1 MDKEVLHL
9 YTMEEYMTMRR
20 KEILP
25 LVTKW
30 IKFEDTKLNEVSQ
43 KEKGKH
49 CRILCRI
56 LKS

>member
-1 MDKEVLHL
+1 
-9 YTMEEYMTMRR
+9 MTMRR